1 MFKMCL
7 YLLKQNENKLLGL
20 AFEDILNLINEQPKL
35 ILSANCE
42 ELDVIEDKLKEE
54 DQDAPKDEALD
65 KKRAIRTI
73 YSRFKK

>member
-1 MFKMCL
+1 
-7 YLLKQNENKLLGL
+7 
-20 AFEDILNLINEQPKL
+20 
-35 ILSANCE
+35 
-42 ELDVIEDKLKEE
+42 LDVIEDKLKEE